1 MGPLS
6 GVRDSEH
13 CSVNFVGLGNKEFY
27 IDEPVEEFEV
37 QHLDGGDGVD
47 KQRVMNEARE
57 LRASKTLDGKLPC
70 EDSLTKREIE
80 DEILQEQL
88 EKLWKTD
95 FRDSVVSS
103 STSPSIEDKKALE
116 KMERSLKMVD
126 GHYQVALPRRTD
138 PPYLP
143 SNRSMVERRAALLR
157 KRLPRDQDLFS
168 KYNTTMNE
176 YIEQGHAVRVPTDEL
191 RPVDRPLWYLPH
203 HPVMHP
209 LKPEKVRVVLIVQP
223 SLHRPL

>member
-1 MGPLS
+1 M
-6 GVRDSEH
+6 
-13 CSVNFVGLGNKEFY
+13 
-27 IDEPVEEFEV
+27 
-37 QHLDGGDGVD
+37 
-47 KQRVMNEARE
+47 
-57 LRASKTLDGKLPC
+57 DGKSSC
-70 EDSLTKREIE
+70 GESVTKREIE

-88 EKLWKTD
+88 EKLWQTD

-103 STSPSIEDKKALE
+103 STSPSIEDTKALE

-126 GHYQVALPRRTD
+126 GHYQVALPWRAD

-143 SNRSMVERRAALLR
+143 NNRSMVERRAVLLR
-157 KRLPRDQDLFS
+157 KRLLRDQDLFS

-176 YIEQGHAVRVPTDEL
+176 YIEQGHAERVLTDEL
-191 RPVDRPLWYLPH
+191 RPVDRPPWYLPH

-209 LKPEKVRVVLIVQP
+209 LKPEKVRVVFDCAA

>member
-1 MGPLS
+1 M
-6 GVRDSEH
+6 
-13 CSVNFVGLGNKEFY
+13 
-27 IDEPVEEFEV
+27 

-57 LRASKTLDGKLPC
+57 LRASEALDGKLPC

-80 DEILQEQL
+80 YEILQAQL

-103 STSPSIEDKKALE
+103 STSPSIEHKKALE
-116 KMERSLKMVD
+116 KMERSLKMID
-126 GHYQVALPRRTD
+126 GHYQVALPWRTD

-157 KRLPRDQDLFS
+157 KRLLRDQDLFS
-168 KYNTTMNE
+168 KYNMTMNE
-176 YIEQGHAVRVPTDEL
+176 YIEQGHAERVSTDEL
-191 RPVDRPLWYLPH
+191 CPVDHPLWYLPQ

-209 LKPEKVRVVLIVQP
+209 FRPEKVWVVFDCAAQFAQT
-223 SLHRPL
+223 SLNKQLLQGPDCRSVEPFLPRDCWPHS